1 MDNSVHNHTSQ
12 LNLRENLSAANLA
25 NRSANNAVSEVLIG
39 SNQNGGIDISGRT
52 STHPPK
58 PESQGRH
65 SNLGGGTDK
74 SQHLTD
80 HQHSYAPH
88 EDPLVEEVDDGIKS
102 ARVSIA
108 DGEGVEYDEDEHAE
122 GENDHSK

>member
-1 MDNSVHNHTSQ
+1 MNFRGNHSG
-12 LNLRENLSAANLA
+12 ANLA

-39 SNQNGGIDISGRT
+39 SNQNGGIDISGRS
-52 STHPPK
+52 STFPPK

-65 SNLGGGTDK
+65 SNLGGGAEK

-88 EDPLVEEVDDGIKS
+88 
-102 ARVSIA
+102 
-108 DGEGVEYDEDEHAE
+108 
-122 GENDHSK
+122 